1 MANKN
6 RFFYRL
12 PHEYRGAS
20 EFMSR
25 VVIFLS
31 LVILFLS
38 LALAVRGVHGGV
50 TPQYLSR
57 DVLGR
62 LIPLTAIQ
70 EVPGRNQAYLFLTD
84 MLTQSFQFSS
94 DNYEQRSL
102 IISVYFNDAGL
113 RGYQD
118 VLSQLG
124 VLNVETK
131 FLLQTDF
138 NANPVFD
145 EETSGVYNGL
155 RVFVYYVDLRHTVI
169 TDFDSRTIDKRY
181 KIVLQQ
187 VPLAE
192 RSFALVVNSIRILVV

>member
-20 EFMSR
+20 EFMNR
-25 VVIFLS
+25 VVIFLA
-31 LVILFLS
+31 LVILCLS
-38 LALAVRGVHGGV
+38 LVLAVRGVHGGG
-50 TPQYLSR
+50 TPKYLSR
-57 DVLGR
+57 DVLGQ

-70 EVPGRNQAYLFLTD
+70 EVPGRNQAYIFLTD

-94 DNYEQRSL
+94 DNHEQRRL
-102 IISVYFNDAGL
+102 IISAYFNDTGW

-118 VLSQLG
+118 VLAQLG
-124 VLNVETK
+124 VINVETK

-138 NANPVFD
+138 NSNPVFD
-145 EETSGVYNGL
+145 EEASGVYNGL
-155 RVFVYYVDLRHTVI
+155 RVFVYYVDLRHTII
-169 TDFDSRTIDKRY
+169 TDLGRRDIDKRY

-187 VPLAE
+187 APLAE
-192 RSFALVVNSIRILVV
+192 RSFAVVVNSIRILVV